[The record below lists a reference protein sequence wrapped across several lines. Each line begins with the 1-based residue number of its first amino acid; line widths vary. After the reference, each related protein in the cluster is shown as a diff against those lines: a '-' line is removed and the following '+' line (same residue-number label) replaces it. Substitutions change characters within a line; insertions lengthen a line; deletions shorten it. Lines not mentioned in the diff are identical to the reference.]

1 MESRIKNF
9 INNQKA
15 ASICCIDAE
24 QHPYCFTVFY
34 ALDPENQ
41 LLYYK
46 SSHNSYH
53 GHVMEEGSKVS
64 GTILPEKLNTLAIKG
79 IQFTGTMLALDDPL
93 SNAGPVYYGKFP
105 FATAMPGEIWT
116 IQLETIKF
124 TDNSLGFSKKLH
136 WKRGE
141 ELVSQ

>member
-1 MESRIKNF
+1 MDPRIKNF

-34 ALDPENQ
+34 ALDPENG

-64 GTILPEKLNTLAIKG
+64 GTILPEKLNALAIKG
-79 IQFTGTMLALDDPL
+79 IQFTGTVLGLDDPL

-116 IQLETIKF
+116 IQLETLKF
-124 TDNSLGFSKKLH
+124 TDNTLGFSKKLH

-141 ELVSQ
+141 EVVSQ